1 MAVAAASTSPTP
13 GDRSHLPERSGG
25 AVATA
30 DTKTDLT
37 AGSVPT
43 RLAVAFAV
51 LAIVLEGASLVLY
64 SAAAGFS
71 ARLSV
76 PPVVLLESGASGAR
90 LIGLGS
96 IIDMFGY
103 LCMAPVVLY
112 LRDRH
117 AGARLINLYAIAGI
131 ALVVIG
137 SIGAVVMST
146 AAPYLIDQYQ
156 SASPS
161 GKQSIELVFGVLYR
175 AVVVG
180 MWQTLETIPFAAW
193 LIGTAVAIRGT
204 ASRAVFWILLLI
216 GLANA
221 GIAIY
226 RLSGL

>member
-1 MAVAAASTSPTP
+1 MAVGATSTAASIA
-13 GDRSHLPERSGG
+13 G
-25 AVATA
+25 
-30 DTKTDLT
+30 TKTGPT
-37 AGSVPT
+37 SGSVPT
-43 RLAVAFAV
+43 RLAIAFAV

-76 PPVVLLESGASGAR
+76 PPVVLLGSGASGAR
-90 LIGLGS
+90 LIEWGS
-96 IIDMFGY
+96 IVDMFGY

-117 AGARLINLYAIAGI
+117 AGARLINLYAVAGI

-137 SIGAVVMST
+137 SIGAVAMSA
-146 AAPYLIDQYQ
+146 AAPSLIDQYR
-156 SASPS
+156 SASPA
-161 GKQSIELVFGVLYR
+161 GRQTVELVFGALYR

-193 LIGTAVAIRGT
+193 MIGTAVAIRGT
-204 ASRAVFWILLLI
+204 APRAVFWILLLI

>member
-1 MAVAAASTSPTP
+1 MAVSATTAASIGGTQTEPTP
-13 GDRSHLPERSGG
+13 GSI
-25 AVATA
+25 
-30 DTKTDLT
+30 
-37 AGSVPT
+37 PT
-43 RLAVAFAV
+43 RLAITFAV

-76 PPVVLLESGASGAR
+76 PTVVLLGSGAGGAR
-90 LIGLGS
+90 LIQWGS
-96 IIDMFGY
+96 TVDMFGY

-117 AGARLINLYAIAGI
+117 ARARLINLYAVAGI
-131 ALVVIG
+131 ALVLIG
-137 SIGAVVMST
+137 SIGAVVMSA

-156 SASPS
+156 SASPA
-161 GKQSIELVFGVLYR
+161 GRQGIELVFGTLYR

-180 MWQTLETIPFAAW
+180 MWQTLEAIPFAAW
-193 LIGTAVAIRGT
+193 MIGTAVAIRRT
-204 ASRAVFWILLLI
+204 APRAVFWILLLI

>member
-1 MAVAAASTSPTP
+1 MVTTGPSGISSDPETLPAFPTAGAASADP
-13 GDRSHLPERSGG
+13 RNEAASG
-25 AVATA
+25 
-30 DTKTDLT
+30 
-37 AGSVPT
+37 SIPT
-43 RLAVAFAV
+43 RLAVVFAI

-76 PPVVLLESGASGAR
+76 PPTMLLESGPSGAR
-90 LIGLGS
+90 LIEWGS
-96 IIDMFGY
+96 IVDMFGY

-112 LRDRH
+112 LRDRY
-117 AGARLINLYAIAGI
+117 AGAKLINIYAVAGI

-156 SASPS
+156 SAASAGRP
-161 GKQSIELVFGVLYR
+161 SIELVFGVLYR

-193 LIGTAVAIRGT
+193 LIGTAVAIRGK
-204 ASRAVFWILLLI
+204 ASRAVFWILMLI
-216 GLANA
+216 GLTNA